1 MAVTAARLPGIT
13 FETRTP
19 PVQSP
24 LPRMDIA
31 GFVGFAAA
39 GPINVPVAVEEPARF
54 HDIFREDLI
63 LARDDRSRQPVY
75 AELPAAVRAFFR
87 NGGVRCWIVRVAGKE
102 AVENRFVLP
111 GLLTAVPSLPGVG
124 AALAFARSPGSWS
137 DGLLANTS
145 LGLTPLIVSATSVP
159 PGFTVSGVQS
169 GDLLRLEYGGD
180 IVAFQPVPDDRRRR
194 APREVA
200 VPQASHWFRRAV
212 RADVDTTPASPPDPI
227 AWLPPPTAVRWLI
240 GETPDPSLPFARWGV
255 SDTRF
260 IVEMDRADLRGV
272 QPGSWLL
279 VETAAA
285 PPDATPFL
293 LFQVDLIQSA
303 DPASSGEP
311 VRITATRA
319 WWVLDAAATALAV
332 QSLAPRV
339 SLVTFELWVR
349 DPARGTPRL
358 PDLGF
363 TVPHPRYFGHVPND
377 ELVYRRDPQRP
388 ARIEHVP
395 VPLRDAVLKPR
406 FPLATLKPDS
416 DFVNRPLFLPLGI
429 LGAARED
436 FFQPALAQ
444 TATPQMRDG
453 LTALTSSLFLDAQL
467 ARVRATTLMTEAF
480 QIQYV
485 DAYGDPWQ
493 ALGRPLTGL
502 HAFLPVQEVSMIAVP
517 DALQRRWY
525 EEVSEIVP
533 LEAPTLIEV
542 SVADCDVHVEWAAV
556 DTSPPEQGVTY
567 TVQASFDPR
576 FRVIARTWT
585 VSELFLDHDAC
596 IFEGCAAPVFY
607 RVRAL
612 SPTRG
617 TGPWSNTLWV
627 VLPASAFGRCPDDQ
641 PAAPSPITVKE
652 ERGRLVV
659 DWGAIPG
666 ADVAY
671 TLQRAADPEFVSAS
685 VVYTGPQRAYEVL
698 RGAEPVVYF
707 RVAASVGGSWSPWSI
722 TVRAGVL
729 ESTASVVEPPAD
741 YADGLLLDVQTA
753 AVRMC
758 AARGDLH
765 TVLGLPVH
773 FRDDSAN
780 SYALRLSQAL
790 SDDSPLVLSYAALFH
805 PWVVV
810 RETSGRADLS
820 TFPIAP
826 DGPVCGAI
834 ARRTLRNGAW
844 YSPANQFFTGAIDL
858 RPALGE
864 AALRMLDARVN
875 PIWQQPQGFAAVDAL
890 TLHPGD
896 EYGELHVRRLMILL
910 RRLVAREGPAM
921 VFRPN
926 DDSLRRMVQREF
938 EQVLGDLFVN
948 GAFAGVEHEEGYR
961 VVADSSLNPVQSI
974 DQGRFI
980 VELRVAPSHPLM
992 FLTVR
997 LVQEGGTL
1005 RTVEGA

>member
-63 LARDDRSRQPVY
+63 LARDDRTREPVF

-87 NGGVRCWIVRVAGKE
+87 NGGARCWIVRVAGQE
-102 AVENRFVLP
+102 AAENRYVLP
-111 GLLTAVPSLPGVG
+111 GLLTAVPSLPTVG
-124 AALAFARSPGSWS
+124 AAIAFARSPGSWS
-137 DGLLANTS
+137 DGLLATTS
-145 LGLTPLIVSATSVP
+145 LSLIPLPVSAASVP
-159 PGFTVSGVQS
+159 PGFTVDGMRS
-169 GDLLRLEYGGD
+169 GDLLQVEYDGG
-180 IVAFQPVPDDRRRR
+180 IVAFQAVPDDRRRR

-200 VPQASHWFRRAV
+200 VPEASHWFRRAV
-212 RADVDTTPASPPDPI
+212 RADVDLAPASPPDPI
-227 AWLPPPTAVRWLI
+227 AWLPPPTAVRWMI
-240 GETPDPSLPFARWGV
+240 GKTPDPSLPFARWGV

-260 IVEMDRADLRGV
+260 IVEMDRAALAGV

-279 VETAAA
+279 VETAGA

-293 LFQVDLIQSA
+293 LFQVDRIQST
-303 DPASSGEP
+303 DSASSGEP
-311 VRITATRA
+311 VWVTATRA
-319 WWVLDAAATALAV
+319 WWVLDAGATALAV
-332 QSLAPRV
+332 QGLAPRV
-339 SLVTFELWVR
+339 SLVTFELWAR
-349 DPARGTPRL
+349 DPARGTLRL
-358 PDLGF
+358 ADLGF
-363 TVPHPRYFGHVPND
+363 IAPHARYWGHAPND
-377 ELVYRRDPQRP
+377 ELIYRHDPQRP

-395 VPLRDAVLKPR
+395 ASLRDAVLKPR

-416 DFVNRPLFLPLGI
+416 DFLNLPLFLPLGI
-429 LGAARED
+429 TAVARED
-436 FFQPALAQ
+436 FYQPALPQ
-444 TATPQMRDG
+444 TATPQVRDG
-453 LTALTSSLFLDAQL
+453 LAALTASLFVDGAL
-467 ARVRATTLMTEAF
+467 ARARATTLMTEAF
-480 QIQYV
+480 QVQYV
-485 DAYGDPWQ
+485 DPYGDPWQ

-525 EEVSEIVP
+525 QESSEIVP
-533 LEAPTLIEV
+533 LEAPVLIEV
-542 SVADCDVHVEWAAV
+542 SVAGCEVHVEWAAV
-556 DTSPPEQGVTY
+556 DTSPPEEGVTY

-576 FRVIARTWT
+576 FRVVARSWT
-585 VSELFLDHDAC
+585 TSELFLNHDAC

-617 TGPWSNTLWV
+617 SGPWSNTLWV

-641 PAAPSPITVKE
+641 PGAPSPVTVKE

-659 DWGAIPG
+659 EWGAIPG
-666 ADVAY
+666 ADVVY
-671 TLQRAADPEFVSAS
+671 TLQRAADPEFASAAA
-685 VVYTGPQRAYEVL
+685 VYSGPLRTHEVL

-707 RVAASVGGSWSPWSI
+707 RVAASVGGTWSPWST
-722 TVRAGVL
+722 TVRAGAL
-729 ESTASVVEPPAD
+729 ESTAYVVEPPAD
-741 YADGLLLDVQTA
+741 YDDGLLLDVQTA

-758 AARGDLH
+758 TARGDLH
-765 TVLGLPVH
+765 TVLGLPAH
-773 FRDDSAN
+773 FRDDSALG
-780 SYALRLSQAL
+780 YALRLSQAL

-820 TFPIAP
+820 TFPVAP

-858 RPALGE
+858 QPPLGE

-875 PIWQQPQGFAAVDAL
+875 PIRQQPQGFAAVDAL

-938 EQVLGDLFVN
+938 EQVLGDLFVQ
-948 GAFAGVEHEEGYR
+948 GAFAGVEHDEGYR
-961 VVADSSLNPVQSI
+961 VVADASLNPAQSI

-1005 RTVEGA
+1005 LAVEGA